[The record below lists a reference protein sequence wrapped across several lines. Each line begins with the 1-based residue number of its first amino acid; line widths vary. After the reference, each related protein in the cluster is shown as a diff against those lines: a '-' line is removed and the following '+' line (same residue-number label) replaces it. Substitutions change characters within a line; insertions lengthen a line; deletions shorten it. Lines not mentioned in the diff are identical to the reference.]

1 MTETIAEP
9 VARRSWV
16 EQIMGMPISVHL
28 RSSEPGAALS
38 PAVELAVA
46 EVFDD
51 LRWVDETFSTY
62 RPSSEVMRL
71 NRGELTADESHPAV
85 QEVIALCEEA
95 RRRTDGAF
103 DAHLPGPEGTRWFD
117 PSGLVKGWAVERA
130 ALHLATLVDVD
141 HCVNAGG
148 DVTIGSTSATPGPW
162 RIGVEDPLDL
172 TRMIAVFELTE
183 GAVATSGRTHRGL
196 HIIDPAT
203 GAPAGRLLTATVLGA
218 SLMWADVYATA
229 AVVKGDAAIGW
240 LESLADHEGVVVADD
255 GTCHVTSS
263 LV

>member
-95 RRRTDGAF
+95 VAGPT
-103 DAHLPGPEGTRWFD
+103 AHSTPTCQAPRAHAGSIPPGW
-117 PSGLVKGWAVERA
+117 
-130 ALHLATLVDVD
+130 
-141 HCVNAGG
+141 
-148 DVTIGSTSATPGPW
+148 
-162 RIGVEDPLDL
+162 
-172 TRMIAVFELTE
+172 
-183 GAVATSGRTHRGL
+183 
-196 HIIDPAT
+196 
-203 GAPAGRLLTATVLGA
+203 
-218 SLMWADVYATA
+218 
-229 AVVKGDAAIGW
+229 
-240 LESLADHEGVVVADD
+240 
-255 GTCHVTSS
+255 
-263 LV
+263 

>member
-1 MTETIAEP
+1 MAQVLTLALKISLVLFMAGNLLE
-9 VARRSWV
+9 
-16 EQIMGMPISVHL
+16 MGL
-28 RSSEPGAALS
+28 K
-38 PAVELAVA
+38 
-46 EVFDD
+46 
-51 LRWVDETFSTY
+51 
-62 RPSSEVMRL
+62 RL
-71 NRGELTADESHPAV
+71 
-85 QEVIALCEEA
+85 
-95 RRRTDGAF
+95 DGR
-103 DAHLPGPEGTRWFD
+103 D
-117 PSGLVKGWAVERA
+117 KQ
-130 ALHLATLVDVD
+130 
-141 HCVNAGG
+141 
-148 DVTIGSTSATPGPW
+148 
-162 RIGVEDPLDL
+162 
-172 TRMIAVFELTE
+172 AVFELTQ